1 MYHVYTSCVV
11 SKYRDSKNGLDFFE
25 PYPNEAARRD
35 SRLCGQLMVS
45 KKKDTVIAIATLL

>member
-1 MYHVYTSCVV
+1 MTYSTSVV